1 PWGDIEPCP
10 IIQFSK
16 ESVYDERDLFDVFND
31 SAYIRDFRELA
42 AQTTRGCIVLERPD
56 LVEALGEEP
65 AAQDTTPRAGG
76 AGLAELGAIARR
88 HSQHKPGH
96 EIPEANWA

>member
-1 PWGDIEPCP
+1 MATGISHHVNPWGDIEPCP

-56 LVEALGEEP
+56 LVKALVEKH
-65 AAQDTTPRAGG
+65 AAATRRTGSG
-76 AGLAELGAIARR
+76 AGRSWAR
-88 HSQHKPGH
+88 
-96 EIPEANWA
+96 